1 MSLKARVSARVSPL
15 VERVKNE
22 PIAVGNGAALAL
34 GIAVSF
40 GLPIAP
46 EQKIELSGA
55 FVGLANWWARS
66 KSVPVNKLVTGEVL
80 QSGPGE
86 PVTVIAPDGAT
97 TTVGATS

>member
-1 MSLKARVSARVSPL
+1 MRLPAALAAV

-22 PIAVGNGAALAL
+22 PIAVANGAAAVL
-34 GIAVSF
+34 GVAASF

-46 EQKIELSGA
+46 DQKLELTGA

-66 KSVPVNKLVTGEVL
+66 KSMSVNKLVTGEVL

-86 PVTVIAPDGAT
+86 PVTVIASDGAT
-97 TTVGATS
+97 TTVGETS